1 MYPAYNPY
9 GMMQMPNPYQPPRPS
24 LPQQQQII
32 TVAGEDSFKT
42 MQTAPNTSFLAL
54 DQNQAILYV
63 CQSDGVGKVTPTL
76 YDIFP
81 HKSPEQV
88 AQANI
93 ETQLSQFSERLRKVE
108 EAVNGKPNSSE
119 PI

>member
-1 MYPAYNPY
+1 MYQNYNPF
-9 GMMQMPNPYQPPRPS
+9 GVMPPPYQPPRTQ
-24 LPQQQQII
+24 LPQQQII

-42 MQTAPNTSFLAL
+42 MQTAPNISFLAL

-93 ETQLSQFSERLRKVE
+93 ETQLSQFSERLKKVE
-108 EAVNGKPNSSE
+108 ESINGKSNPSE
-119 PI
+119 LA

>member
-1 MYPAYNPY
+1 MFPNY
-9 GMMQMPNPYQPPRPS
+9 GAFQMPWQQYQPARS
-24 LPQQQQII
+24 ALPQQQII

-42 MQTAPNTSFLAL
+42 MQTAPNISFLAL

-76 YDIFP
+76 YDIIP

-93 ETQLSQFSERLRKVE
+93 ETQLLQFSERLTKVE
-108 EAVNGKPNSSE
+108 EAINGKSDSSGAV
-119 PI
+119 